1 MQFSFTVLEHT
12 DEFKSHNI
20 TIYENDAIIK
30 TLNIGEQ
37 NLPELGIVSIFGNS
51 VKYNANVLFNY
62 SVHDNSYLTTYL
74 FGTYSNTLHFEKI
87 KNIYVTNLNNTQINI
102 DNIYFSN
109 ETWNNTIN
117 SLKKAIYYV
126 KDNGTI
132 FLNNINIIQDTTET
146 IQINKNITITGKNVS
161 FILEKTQTLL
171 EIQPNTQVT
180 FVNLTFIGNNH
191 YIISNK
197 GNLKLIN
204 CSFKDNSLGLISN
217 NGELELE
224 NCKIEDINQF
234 YQTRPTD
241 NDGLIINTKTLKI
254 TNTAFNNNNHYLP
267 YNYPTETTNLKG
279 IIYSTGKLYA
289 NNVNFTNINYRII
302 YNDGEIS
309 LNNTLFENIISTS
322 SRAIYIISTN
332 QQLSEKYKYN
342 NYKIQSISKTMN
354 GGVIYNNNQSIV
366 IDSRFENVVGSNGG
380 VIYNNK
386 DLTILNSTFQKITGN
401 DGGTLYNN
409 NSLTIINSTIH
420 TTKGNAGGA
429 IYNNNRLIIISS
441 LINNTRCNNLLGGG
455 AIYNKGECS
464 IDSSIITKSGIGIH
478 CKGGIYNDG
487 TLTINN
493 TIISECYG
501 IDYFAA
507 GVGVHNNGIM
517 TISNSEI
524 INNHA
529 KSAVY
534 DVKEVKQPN
543 GQIFIYFINIDSGVI
558 SNSETGKATITK
570 TIIKNNTITRGSNNN
585 WAMYY
590 GTIKNRGEMEI
601 TSCILDG
608 NKPED
613 WDAFWGGE
621 GSINIYNT
629 GKLTYMYNYLLNTQ
643 YYTGSP
649 HDPCSLLYNTMDGVC
664 NINYNFYCL
673 NPSSVIIHANPNYYF
688 VPYFDEYVPIKL
700 NETRNITLSLGLT
713 NGVDYMVFNDWDKL
727 LTPGLNATI
736 TTIDEN
742 GEYKNITTLLKDK
755 YTFSFNYTHVKG
767 EYVIYSNILNFKSS
781 ALVDV
786 GKEFA
791 EMDVCYNN
799 ITYNDG
805 NITFHVKINGNLT
818 MQPTGNITL
827 RYNNKKVILGL
838 KDSECSFTI
847 PDVLKPNNY
856 TMWMDYGGDGEYFKI
871 LKRCFVF
878 SVYKIPTNISV
889 VAPEVK
895 YGEEGQIIITI
906 SPGSAKLN
914 GKLYVN
920 GHFAKDASTQSMRI
934 LKIRRNVGVYNISVV
949 FDSDEY
955 YEGGVAYTTFI
966 VSKWKTNLTLN
977 VEDIGAGEDAII
989 NLTID
994 PGDVRGEAKL
1004 SINGEN
1010 ITVFINNTVTP
1021 ITITNLSNG
1030 TYHVSVFYPGD
1041 EKYDQSS
1048 ASATFT
1054 VSMRTTAL
1062 SVFVSN
1068 DDLTGN
1074 VFVKTD
1080 YVDCTGEVGLYIN
1093 NDDVLI
1099 MNLTNGSCNFSVKF
1113 KRGVNY
1119 IYVHYGGDSHYSYA
1133 SWNVTTFIEGKAIIN
1148 CSCLDINE
1156 HEVGYYIV
1164 GLFDSEGNPYEHA
1177 NLTVLF
1183 QNRTIYLTTDVNGIA
1198 KLPVVTSVGKYD
1210 VTVIYKNIT
1219 KFDVITVKPAVMNVN
1234 IEDVIFGVSETII
1247 VTLPVDAT
1255 GNITFKIDGVVINKA
1270 LVNGRVNVSISD
1282 LSLGE
1287 HDLVICYGGDCKYT
1301 NQTVSTKFSIKSHL
1315 SQIVVSASEFISYGE
1330 DIVVRATVTS
1340 GASGTVV
1347 FTLNN
1352 QVKILN
1358 LTGNQVSAVF
1368 RNIPAGEYL
1377 LSAKYNGNEI
1387 YQGST
1392 NAVKVNVK
1400 KAKPSLTVNTSSL
1413 VLNKNIRIDAFLNVD
1428 AKGNVTFH
1436 IQGQYSPRNKTV
1448 SGGVSSWLISPLG
1461 KGSYNLI
1468 VTYCGDD
1475 NYESETISKILILN
1489 QIESVLKV
1497 SIASINEDDDLM
1509 VHVNLVDGYNRKITG
1524 DVVLEINGIIY
1535 KVVVVNGVGFRNLGE
1550 FKNGFYNFTA
1560 TYQGSDSNAM
1570 AMAAGNFNVKLDNY
1584 RIFGNKDVIQYYGG
1598 YKNYK
1603 LRILNNNVPVKNAIV
1618 TIKINKRS
1626 VKVKSDGNGY
1636 VNLRLELK
1644 VGKYMITAIYKSVR
1658 VKNKIIV
1665 KPTLITK
1672 NKVVR
1677 KGKTLFYS
1685 AKLLDKKGVKLK
1697 YKRVVFKFKGRK
1709 YVVRTNNF
1717 GVAKIKL
1724 GSLKVGKYK
1733 IKTFYGG
1740 VKNTNVIKVK
1750 R

>member
-1 MQFSFTVLEHT
+1 MLLNLAL
-12 DEFKSHNI
+12 DANI
-20 TIYENDAIIK
+20 
-30 TLNIGEQ
+30 
-37 NLPELGIVSIFGNS
+37 
-51 VKYNANVLFNY
+51 
-62 SVHDNSYLTTYL
+62 
-74 FGTYSNTLHFEKI
+74 
-87 KNIYVTNLNNTQINI
+87 
-102 DNIYFSN
+102 
-109 ETWNNTIN
+109 
-117 SLKKAIYYV
+117 
-126 KDNGTI
+126 
-132 FLNNINIIQDTTET
+132 
-146 IQINKNITITGKNVS
+146 
-161 FILEKTQTLL
+161 
-171 EIQPNTQVT
+171 
-180 FVNLTFIGNNH
+180 
-191 YIISNK
+191 
-197 GNLKLIN
+197 
-204 CSFKDNSLGLISN
+204 
-217 NGELELE
+217 
-224 NCKIEDINQF
+224 
-234 YQTRPTD
+234 
-241 NDGLIINTKTLKI
+241 
-254 TNTAFNNNNHYLP
+254 
-267 YNYPTETTNLKG
+267 LKG
-279 IIYSTGKLYA
+279 IIYNRAELSL
-289 NNVNFTNINYRII
+289 NNVNFTNINYKII
-302 YNDGEIS
+302 YNEG
-309 LNNTLFENIISTS
+309 NIIQRNTIFNNILSSTTS
-322 SRAIYIISTN
+322 TIEVKSTN
-332 QQLSEKYKYN
+332 QQINHEYFYN
-342 NYKIQSISKTMN
+342 NYRIKTVYDGIHIVSKPVD
-354 GGVIYNNNQSIV
+354 GGAIYNNNNIL
-366 IDSRFENVVGSNGG
+366 IENCSFNTITGRDGG
-380 VIYNNK
+380 AIYNNK
-386 DLTILNSTFQKITGN
+386 DLTILNSTFQKITGRN
-401 DGGTLYNN
+401 GGTLYNAETLNIN
-409 NSLTIINSTIH
+409 NTLINGSTGRVIYNNGVLTVNNAVIN
-420 TTKGNAGGA
+420 KCGG
-429 IYNNNRLIIISS
+429 IYNNNQL
-441 LINNTRCNNLLGGG
+441 N
-455 AIYNKGECS
+455 
-464 IDSSIITKSGIGIH
+464 
-478 CKGGIYNDG
+478 
-487 TLTINN
+487 INN
-493 TIISECYG
+493 TIFSECN
-501 IDYFAA
+501 
-507 GVGVHNNGIM
+507 GVGAAVWNNNVANIE
-517 TISNSEI
+517 NCEI
-524 INNHA
+524 IQSHGRADDKRNY
-529 KSAVY
+529 V
-534 DVKEVKQPN
+534 EQPD
-543 GQIFIYFINIDSGVI
+543 GQIFVYIVEVYSGVI
-558 SNSETGKATITK
+558 YNYKNAKMNITK
-570 TIIKNNTITRGSNNN
+570 SIIKNNYIYKKTNNN
-585 WAMYY
+585 WHVFY
-590 GTIKNRGEMEI
+590 GLIKNDGEMKI
-601 TSCILDG
+601 TGCILD
-608 NKPED
+608 NNRPAEND
-613 WDAFWGGE
+613 RLE

-629 GKLTYMYNYLLNTQ
+629 GKLTYMYNYMINTE
-643 YYTGSP
+643 YYSGVYGL
-649 HDPCSLLYNTMDGVC
+649 CSLLYNTMDGVC

-856 TMWMDYGGDGEYFKI
+856 TMWIDYGGDGEYFKI

-920 GHFAKDASTQSMRI
+920 GHFAKNASTQSMRI

-1041 EKYDQSS
+1041 NKYDQSS

-1062 SVFVSN
+1062 SVFISN

-1080 YVDCTGEVGLYIN
+1080 YVDCTGEVRLYIN
-1093 NDDVLI
+1093 NDMLI

-1133 SWNVTTFIEGKAIIN
+1133 SWNVTTFIEGKAVIN

-1156 HEVGYYIV
+1156 HEVGYYII

-1177 NLTVLF
+1177 NLTILF

-1644 VGKYMITAIYKSVR
+1644 VGKYMITAIYKGVR

-1677 KGKTLFYS
+1677 KGKTLIYS

-1750 R
+1750 K